1 MDKIFMNSTDTNV
14 AARKVYTKAA
24 DTFAYADADCTEK
37 INATDLQDAFIKGM
51 VIVDA
56 TGIQYL
62 PVSCEVKKNVATVT
76 YVTTDSTTDST
87 TSTTAKLATVKSE

>member
-1 MDKIFMNSTDTNV
+1 MDNIYMNVTDKNI

-24 DTFAYADADCTEK
+24 DTYAYADADCTEK
-37 INATDLQDAFIKGM
+37 ISATDLQDAFIKGM

-56 TGIQYL
+56 AGIQYL
-62 PVSCEVKKNVATVT
+62 PVSCEIKKDVATVT
-76 YVTTDSTTDST
+76 YVTTDST

>member
-1 MDKIFMNSTDTNV
+1 MDNIFMNVTDKNI

-24 DTFAYADADCTEK
+24 DTFAYANADCTEK
-37 INATDLQDAFIKGM
+37 ISAVDLQDAFIKGM

-56 TGIQYL
+56 TGIHFL
-62 PVSCEVKKNVATVT
+62 PVSCEIKKNVATVT
-76 YVTTDSTTDST
+76 YVTTDST

>member
-1 MDKIFMNSTDTNV
+1 MNNIFMNVTDKNI
-14 AARKVYTKAA
+14 AARKVYTKVA
-24 DTFAYADADCTEK
+24 DAFAYADADCTEK
-37 INATDLQDAFIKGM
+37 VNATDLQDAFIKGM

-62 PVSCEVKKNVATVT
+62 PVSCEIKKNVATVT
-76 YVTTDSTTDST
+76 YVTTDST